1 MKGAYMKILLC
12 TDGSESSQK
21 ALEKT
26 VMLAEKC
33 EIDEVAIIHVYDSS
47 QYTSLP
53 FFPDGGISIT
63 EEEIESLKKIKE
75 KERRESKKLL
85 AKASQIIKDKNI
97 KVRTIFREGHPSH
110 VIVDIA
116 NKEGFDM
123 IILGSR
129 GLSGFKKVFL
139 GSVSNAVL
147 HEAKDCSIL
156 IVK

>member
-1 MKGAYMKILLC
+1 MKILLC
-12 TDGSESSQK
+12 TDGSEPSQK

-26 VMLAEKC
+26 VLIAEKC
-33 EIDEVAIIHVYDSS
+33 KIEEIAIIHVYDNS

-63 EEEIESLKKIKE
+63 EEEIESLEKIKE
-75 KERRESKKLL
+75 KERIESKRLL
-85 AKASQIIKDKNI
+85 AKASQIFKGKNI

-110 VIVDIA
+110 VIVKVA

-123 IILGSR
+123 IVLGSR

>member
-1 MKGAYMKILLC
+1 MKEVYMKILVC

-21 ALEKT
+21 ALKKA
-26 VMLAEKC
+26 VMVAEKC
-33 EIDEVAIIHVYDSS
+33 KIDEIAIIHVYDYS
-47 QYTSLP
+47 QDTALP

-63 EEEIESLKKIKE
+63 EEEIESLEKLRK
-75 KERRESKKLL
+75 KERRDRKNLL
-85 AKASQIIKDKNI
+85 EKASEIFKCKNI
-97 KVRTIFREGHPSH
+97 KIRTIFKEGHPSH
-110 VIVDIA
+110 TIVDIA
-116 NKEGFDM
+116 NKEGFD
-123 IILGSR
+123 IIVLGSR